1 MTFFLTLLTLA
12 LFSNTPSQPSK
23 SVEVET
29 EWESLFDGKTL
40 KGWHRYNRKG
50 VKPIWTAKKGVLTF
64 DPNLRPKG
72 DFVHDI
78 VTDKIYK
85 NFQLSIEWNISEG
98 GNSGIFWGVQEGE
111 NIPKPYS
118 TGPEIQL
125 IDNKRHPDARNK
137 PNFHQAGALYDLVEP
152 SKDVCKPAG
161 QWNHILLTIDHDKN
175 QGSVD
180 LNGKRI
186 VEFPLSGQKW
196 ENLIANS
203 KFNND
208 CDFRDFGKFRTGKIG
223 LQDHGNKISFRNIK
237 IRKL

>member
-125 IDNKRHPDARNK
+125 IDN
-137 PNFHQAGALYDLVEP
+137 
-152 SKDVCKPAG
+152 
-161 QWNHILLTIDHDKN
+161 
-175 QGSVD
+175 
-180 LNGKRI
+180 
-186 VEFPLSGQKW
+186 
-196 ENLIANS
+196 
-203 KFNND
+203 
-208 CDFRDFGKFRTGKIG
+208 
-223 LQDHGNKISFRNIK
+223 
-237 IRKL
+237 